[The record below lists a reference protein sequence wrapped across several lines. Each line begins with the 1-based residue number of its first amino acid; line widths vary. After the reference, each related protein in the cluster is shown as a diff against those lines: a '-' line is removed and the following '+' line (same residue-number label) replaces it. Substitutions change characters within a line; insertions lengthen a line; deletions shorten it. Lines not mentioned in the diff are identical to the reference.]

1 MTQEGFTVGLIR
13 VGDNIKKYKLID
25 FRGRDEVKKDK
36 NRNRFNLL
44 IFKIFR
50 ISSVKLVGT
59 KILLLLQYTRLTD
72 IRKCRHSFVHQVGTI
87 AYMTI

>member
-44 IFKIFR
+44 IFKKNFEFPR
-50 ISSVKLVGT
+50 LNWLGQRYIS
-59 KILLLLQYTRLTD
+59 I
-72 IRKCRHSFVHQVGTI
+72 ITI
-87 AYMTI
+87 Y

>member
-44 IFKIFR
+44 IFKNFFEFPR
-50 ISSVKLVGT
+50 LNWLGQRYIS
-59 KILLLLQYTRLTD
+59 I
-72 IRKCRHSFVHQVGTI
+72 ITI
-87 AYMTI
+87 Y

>member
-44 IFKIFR
+44 IFKKFFEFPR
-50 ISSVKLVGT
+50 LNWLGQRYIS
-59 KILLLLQYTRLTD
+59 I
-72 IRKCRHSFVHQVGTI
+72 ITI
-87 AYMTI
+87 Y

>member
-44 IFKIFR
+44 IFKKIFEFPR
-50 ISSVKLVGT
+50 LNWLGQRYIS
-59 KILLLLQYTRLTD
+59 I
-72 IRKCRHSFVHQVGTI
+72 ITI
-87 AYMTI
+87 Y

>member
-44 IFKIFR
+44 ILIKFFEFPR
-50 ISSVKLVGT
+50 LNWLGQRYIS
-59 KILLLLQYTRLTD
+59 I
-72 IRKCRHSFVHQVGTI
+72 ITI
-87 AYMTI
+87 Y

>member
-44 IFKIFR
+44 IFKIFFEFPR
-50 ISSVKLVGT
+50 LNWLGQRYIS
-59 KILLLLQYTRLTD
+59 I
-72 IRKCRHSFVHQVGTI
+72 ITI
-87 AYMTI
+87 Y

>member
-44 IFKIFR
+44 IFKKIFEFPR
-50 ISSVKLVGT
+50 LNWLGQKYIS
-59 KILLLLQYTRLTD
+59 I
-72 IRKCRHSFVHQVGTI
+72 ITI
-87 AYMTI
+87 Y